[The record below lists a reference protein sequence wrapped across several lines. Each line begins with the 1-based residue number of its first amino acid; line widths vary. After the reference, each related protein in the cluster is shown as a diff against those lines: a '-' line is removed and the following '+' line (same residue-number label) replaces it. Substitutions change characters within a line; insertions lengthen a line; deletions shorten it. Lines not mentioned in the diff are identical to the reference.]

1 MQASATTFPSL
12 DRRRQIEMTRLSL
25 SVVALPL
32 MLSSVLAAAPPVQFK
47 DITSEAGIRFEHFN
61 GATGDFYF
69 PEIAG
74 PGAAFLDYDGDGDQD
89 IFLVNGS
96 SLPAP
101 NLATDPNSRLLQN
114 NGDGSFAEVTAES
127 EIDLRGLFGMGAAAG
142 DYDNDGDPDL
152 YVTGYLK
159 SVLLVNNGDGTFSDG
174 TAIAKVRNQGHWAT
188 SAGFFD
194 YDGDGLLDLFVCN
207 YVLFDTG
214 VNPPCSGGG
223 FRSYCHPSAFEGDP
237 SVLYRNNGDGTFSDV
252 SQASGIAEFRGKSL
266 GVAFADYDQD
276 GWLDVFVANDTV
288 ADFLFHNQGDG
299 TFQEVAFLAGV
310 AYNEDGHARA
320 GMGVDFGDYD
330 GDGRLDLIVTNFTSE
345 GNALFRNGG
354 DGSFAEVTGH
364 TGIRENSF
372 LKVGFGVRFFDYD
385 NDTDLDVLS
394 VNGHVIPRIAEYR
407 DDTTF
412 PQEKLL
418 YVNDKGKFQ
427 ERSEDAGDS
436 FSIRDVGRGAA
447 FADIDNDGD
456 IDVLVT
462 NNGSKAQLLRNDGG
476 NNNNWLM
483 LKLVGRK
490 SNRDGIGARIT
501 ARIEGRTIVA
511 QVQRA
516 ASYLC
521 SQDERVHLGLG
532 RSSQVGEL
540 LIDWPSGIRQTLRAL
555 PSNQILTV
563 EETAQDGD

>member
-1 MQASATTFPSL
+1 
-12 DRRRQIEMTRLSL
+12 MTRLSL

-96 SLPAP
+96 SLPTP
-101 NLATDPNSRLLQN
+101 NPAQDPNSKLFQN
-114 NGDGSFAEVTAES
+114 KGDGSFADVTDQS
-127 EIDLRGLFGMGAAAG
+127 GIDLRGFFGMGVAAG

-152 YVTGYLK
+152 YVTGYLR
-159 SVLLVNNGDGTFSDG
+159 SVLLANNGDGTFSDR
-174 TAIAKVRNQGHWAT
+174 TEMAKVQNQGHWAT

-194 YDGDGLLDLFVCN
+194 YDRDGLLDLFVCN
-207 YVLFDTG
+207 YVRFDTG
-214 VNPPCSGGG
+214 RNPECTGGG
-223 FRSYCHPSAFEGDP
+223 FRSYCHPSTFEGDP
-237 SVLYRNNGDGTFSDV
+237 SVLYHNNGDGTFSDV
-252 SQASGIAEFRGKSL
+252 SQTSGIAGSRGKSL

-276 GWLDVFVANDTV
+276 GWLDAFVANDTV

-354 DGSFAEVTGH
+354 DGSFAEVTRH
-364 TGIRENSF
+364 TGIRKNSF

-385 NDTDLDVLS
+385 NDSDLDVLV

-407 DDTTF
+407 DDTSF

-418 YVNDKGKFQ
+418 YVNESGKFE
-427 ERSEDAGDS
+427 ERSGDAGDS
-436 FSIRDVGRGAA
+436 FSNQDVGRGAA
-447 FADIDNDGD
+447 FSDIDNDGD
-456 IDVLVT
+456 VDVLVT
-462 NNGSKAQLLRNDGG
+462 NNGGSVQLLRNDGG
-476 NNNNWLM
+476 NRNNWLL
-483 LKLVGRK
+483 LKLVGGK

-501 ARIEGRTIVA
+501 ARVGNQTLVS

-532 RSSQVGEL
+532 KSSQLGEL
-540 LIDWPSGIRQTLRAL
+540 QIDWPSGIQQTLRAV

-563 EETAQDGD
+563 EEPAQDGN

>member
-1 MQASATTFPSL
+1 MN
-12 DRRRQIEMTRLSL
+12 RLSL
-25 SVVALPL
+25 PVALL
-32 MLSSVLAAAPPVQFK
+32 AMMLSTLLPLAAPVQFK
-47 DITSEAGIRFEHFN
+47 DITLEAGIRFEHFN
-61 GATGDFYF
+61 GETGEFYF

-101 NLATDPNSRLLQN
+101 NPAQDPNSRLFRN
-114 NGDGSFAEVTAES
+114 NGDGLFEDTTADS
-127 EIDLRGLFGMGAAAG
+127 KINLSGFFGMGAAVG

-152 YVTGYLK
+152 YVTGYLR
-159 SVLLVNNGDGTFSDG
+159 SALLANNGDGTFSDR
-174 TAIAKVRNQGHWAT
+174 TEMAKVRNQGHWAT

-194 YDGDGLLDLFVCN
+194 YDRDGLLDLFVCN
-207 YVLFDTG
+207 YVLFDTDK
-214 VNPPCSGGG
+214 NPPCSGGG

-237 SVLYRNNGDGTFSDV
+237 GVLYRNNGDGTFSDV
-252 SQASGIAEFRGKSL
+252 SRASGIAESRGKSL

-276 GWLDVFVANDTV
+276 GWLDAFVANDTV

-345 GNALFRNGG
+345 GNALFRNAG
-354 DGSFAEVTGH
+354 DGSFAEVTRH

-385 NDTDLDVLS
+385 NDTDLDVLA
-394 VNGHVIPRIAEYR
+394 VNGHVIPRIGEYR

-418 YVNDKGKFQ
+418 YVNDNAKFE
-427 ERSEDAGDS
+427 ERSSEAGDS
-436 FSIRDVGRGAA
+436 FSIQGVGRGAA

-456 IDVLVT
+456 VDVLVT

-476 NNNNWLM
+476 NSNNWLM

-501 ARIEGRTIVA
+501 ARVGDRTLVA

-516 ASYLC
+516 ASYLS
-521 SQDERVHLGLG
+521 SQDARVHLGLG
-532 RSSQVGEL
+532 KSSHVTEL
-540 LIDWPSGIRQTLRAL
+540 QIDWPSGIRQTLQAL

>member
-1 MQASATTFPSL
+1 MRASVTTFPSL
-12 DRRRQIEMTRLSL
+12 DRGLRIEMIRRSSPICIWVLVLWTW
-25 SVVALPL
+25 LP
-32 MLSSVLAAAPPVQFK
+32 AAPPVRFT

-89 IFLVNGS
+89 IFLVNGA
-96 SLPAP
+96 SLPTP
-101 NLATDPNSRLLQN
+101 NPATDPNSKLFRN
-114 NGDGSFAEVTAES
+114 DGDGSFMDVTGQS
-127 EIDLRGLFGMGAAAG
+127 KIDLRGFFGMGVAAG

-152 YVTGYLK
+152 YVTGYLRG
-159 SVLLVNNGDGTFSDG
+159 VLLANNGDGTFSDR
-174 TAIAKVRNQGHWAT
+174 TEMAKVQNQGHWAT

-194 YDGDGLLDLFVCN
+194 YDRDGLLDLFVCN

-214 VNPPCSGGG
+214 RNPHCTGGG

-237 SVLYRNNGDGTFSDV
+237 SVLYHNNGDGTLSDV
-252 SQASGIAEFRGKSL
+252 SQTSGIAGSRGKSL
-266 GVAFADYDQD
+266 GVAFADYDRD
-276 GWLDVFVANDTV
+276 GWLDMFVANDTV

-320 GMGVDFGDYD
+320 GMGVDFGDYN

-345 GNALFRNGG
+345 GNALFHNGG
-354 DGSFAEVTGH
+354 DGSFAEVTRH
-364 TGIRENSF
+364 TGIRQNSF

-385 NDTDLDVLS
+385 NDNDLDVLA

-407 DDTTF
+407 DDTSF
-412 PQEKLL
+412 PQRKLL
-418 YVNDKGKFQ
+418 YVNHDGRFE
-427 ERSEDAGDS
+427 ERSQESGDC
-436 FSIRDVGRGAA
+436 FSVQDVGRGAA
-447 FADIDNDGD
+447 FADIDDDGD
-456 IDVLVT
+456 VDVLVT
-462 NNGSKAQLLRNDGG
+462 NNGGNVQLLRNDGG
-476 NNNNWLM
+476 NRNNWLL

-501 ARIEGRTIVA
+501 AQVGDRTTVT

-516 ASYLC
+516 ASYLS
-521 SQDERVHLGLG
+521 SQDRRVHLGLG
-532 RSSQVGEL
+532 TSSQVDQLQIE
-540 LIDWPSGIRQTLRAL
+540 WPSGTRQTLRAL
-555 PSNQILTV
+555 PSNRILTIV
-563 EETAQDGD
+563 EAAQDET

>member
-1 MQASATTFPSL
+1 MI
-12 DRRRQIEMTRLSL
+12 RRSSPICIWVLVLWTW
-25 SVVALPL
+25 LP
-32 MLSSVLAAAPPVQFK
+32 AAPPVRFT

-89 IFLVNGS
+89 IFLVNGT
-96 SLPAP
+96 SLPTP
-101 NLATDPNSRLLQN
+101 NPATDPNSKLFRN
-114 NGDGSFAEVTAES
+114 DGDGSFMDVTGQS
-127 EIDLRGLFGMGAAAG
+127 KIDLRGFFGMGVAAG

-152 YVTGYLK
+152 YVTGYLRG
-159 SVLLVNNGDGTFSDG
+159 VLLANNGDGTFSDR
-174 TAIAKVRNQGHWAT
+174 TEMAKVQNQGHWAT

-194 YDGDGLLDLFVCN
+194 YDRDGLLDLFVCN

-214 VNPPCSGGG
+214 RNRHCTGGG

-237 SVLYRNNGDGTFSDV
+237 SVLYHNNGDGTFSDV
-252 SQASGIAEFRGKSL
+252 SQTSGIAGSRGKSL
-266 GVAFADYDQD
+266 GVAFADYDRD
-276 GWLDVFVANDTV
+276 GWLDMFVANDTV

-320 GMGVDFGDYD
+320 GMGVDFGDYN

-345 GNALFRNGG
+345 GNALFHNGG
-354 DGSFAEVTGH
+354 DGSFAEVTRH
-364 TGIRENSF
+364 TGIRQNSF

-385 NDTDLDVLS
+385 NDLDVLA

-407 DDTTF
+407 DDTSF
-412 PQEKLL
+412 PQRKLL
-418 YVNDKGKFQ
+418 YVNHDGRFE
-427 ERSEDAGDS
+427 ERSQESGDC
-436 FSIRDVGRGAA
+436 FSVQDVGRGAA
-447 FADIDNDGD
+447 FADIDDDGD
-456 IDVLVT
+456 VDVLVT
-462 NNGSKAQLLRNDGG
+462 NNGGNVQLLRNDGG
-476 NNNNWLM
+476 NRNNWLL

-501 ARIEGRTIVA
+501 AQVGDRTTVT

-516 ASYLC
+516 ASYLS
-521 SQDERVHLGLG
+521 SQDRRVHLGLG
-532 RSSQVGEL
+532 TSSQVDQL
-540 LIDWPSGIRQTLRAL
+540 QIKWPSGTRQTLRAL
-555 PSNQILTV
+555 PSNRILTIV
-563 EETAQDGD
+563 EAAQDET

>member
-1 MQASATTFPSL
+1 MS
-12 DRRRQIEMTRLSL
+12 RLSL
-25 SVVALPL
+25 PVAILVMLLSTLPA
-32 MLSSVLAAAPPVQFK
+32 VPPVQFK
-47 DITSEAGIRFEHFN
+47 DITSKAGINFEHFN
-61 GATGDFYF
+61 GVAGDFYF

-89 IFLVNGS
+89 VFLVNGS
-96 SLPAP
+96 SLPTP
-101 NLATDPNSRLLQN
+101 NPHKDPNSKLLQN
-114 NGDGSFAEVTAES
+114 DGAGSFVDVTAES
-127 EIDLRGLFGMGAAAG
+127 KIDLRGFFGMGAAAG

-152 YVTGYLK
+152 YVTGYLR
-159 SVLLVNNGDGTFSDG
+159 SVLLVNSGDGTFSNR
-174 TAIAKVRNQGHWAT
+174 TEAAKVSNLGHWAT

-194 YDGDGLLDLFVCN
+194 YDRDGLLDLFVCN
-207 YVLFDTG
+207 YVLFDTDS
-214 VNPPCSGGG
+214 NPPCSGGG

-237 SVLYRNNGDGTFSDV
+237 SVLYHNNGDGTFTDV
-252 SQASGIAEFRGKSL
+252 SQASGIAGSPGKSL

-276 GWLDVFVANDTV
+276 GWLDAFVANDTV

-320 GMGVDFGDYD
+320 GMGVDFGDFD
-330 GDGRLDLIVTNFTSE
+330 RDGRLDLIVTNFTSE
-345 GNALFRNGG
+345 GNALFRNAG
-354 DGSFAEVTGH
+354 DGSFAEVTRH
-364 TGIRENSF
+364 TGIRKNSF

-385 NDTDLDVLS
+385 NDMDLDVLA

-412 PQEKLL
+412 AQEKLL
-418 YVNDKGKFQ
+418 YVNHEGKFE
-427 ERSEDAGDS
+427 ERSQESGDC
-436 FSIRDVGRGAA
+436 FSTQGVGRGAV

-456 IDVLVT
+456 VDVLVT
-462 NNGSKAQLLRNDGG
+462 NNGGGVQLLRNDGG
-476 NNNNWLM
+476 NRNNWLL

-501 ARIEGRTIVA
+501 AQIGDRTLVT

-516 ASYLC
+516 ASYLS

-532 RSSQVGEL
+532 KSSLVGEL
-540 LIDWPSGIRQTLRAL
+540 QIDWPSGIRQTLQDL

-563 EETAQDGD
+563 EETAPDGN